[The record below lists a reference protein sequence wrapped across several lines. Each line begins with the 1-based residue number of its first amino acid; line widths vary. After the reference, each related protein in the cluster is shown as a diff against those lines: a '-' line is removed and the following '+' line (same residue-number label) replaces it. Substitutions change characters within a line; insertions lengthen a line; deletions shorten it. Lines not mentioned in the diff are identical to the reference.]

1 MSLFQQRAR
10 IPHDHPMAKKWLG
23 ESELAIH
30 NCCCCLLLYVI
41 KPITMKLTH
50 PSVFLSAATSFA
62 PAALPAAAIIKY
74 ALLSAFLFEG

>member
-1 MSLFQQRAR
+1 
-10 IPHDHPMAKKWLG
+10 
-23 ESELAIH
+23 
-30 NCCCCLLLYVI
+30 
-41 KPITMKLTH
+41 MKLTH